1 MIIKQ
6 MEHNNNKKKGI
17 IYKIEFGDYLY
28 IGSTKQ
34 KYLSTRQG
42 NHNFRLRENKRQNFL
57 YKKCRELGIEKI
69 ECNFIKNF
77 YYDTIEELVQ
87 EEEKY
92 RIMLNANLNSKICY
106 VKLTNEEYRKEY
118 YLKNKNDILNVNKN
132 YRDKNIDKIKE
143 QKKEYY
149 ETNKDK
155 KKEYYKEYYKNKILE
170 RKEYYKNNKNKYNE
184 LYKSNYIK
192 NGSVICDN
200 CGSSIIKSNLKRHKT
215 SKKCLNYNK
224 NE

>member
-6 MEHNNNKKKGI
+6 MEQINNKKKGI

-28 IGSTKQ
+28 VGSSKQ
-34 KYLSTRQG
+34 KYLSQRQG
-42 NHNFRLRENKRQNFL
+42 NHNSRLRENKRQHFL

-69 ECNFIKNF
+69 ECIFIKNF

-92 RIMLNANLNSKICY
+92 RIMLNSNLNSNKCFLSEEEKKSNKKIYNIINKDKISQQQKEFHKNNKEHVNNLSKKYYNTKEERREY
-106 VKLTNEEYRKEY
+106 VK
-118 YLKNKNDILNVNKN
+118 N
-132 YRDKNIDKIKE
+132 YNI
-143 QKKEYY
+143 EYY
-149 ETNKDK
+149 E
-155 KKEYYKEYYKNKILE
+155 
-170 RKEYYKNNKNKYNE
+170 NNKNKYKE
-184 LYKSNYIK
+184 LSKNNYIK

-200 CGSSIIKSNLKRHKT
+200 CGSTIIKCNLKRHKK
-215 SKKCLNYNK
+215 SKKCLDYNK